1 MVAVG
6 AEEFLRGGRDE
17 GRYLTVSLLF
27 FFGFRRWRTK
37 KSSKAKETPCS
48 HYSSLVLK

>member
-27 FFGFRRWRTK
+27 F
-37 KSSKAKETPCS
+37 
-48 HYSSLVLK
+48 LVLEDGEQKKAQRQKKHLALTVLH